1 MIGRTS
7 TAALLAVCAVWLAGC
22 GGDASTSADAGPA
35 PAAASG
41 SADPDDSAPLDLCV
55 LVTDEELTALL
66 GTAPAGELI
75 ESSLGGSS
83 CLWMDPATNLGL
95 ELGIAP
101 EGIPAGDGVSEVA
114 GVLFFPL
121 RGREANLKFIDFEGG
136 DHLDEIRPLV
146 ELIQSR

>member
-1 MIGRTS
+1 MNRRT
-7 TAALLAVCAVWLAGC
+7 TAAALVAVTAFWLSGC
-22 GGDASTSADAGPA
+22 GGDSSASDDTDTSDT
-35 PAAASG
+35 SG
-41 SADPDDSAPLDLCV
+41 TPEGNSSSAPGDLCS
-55 LVTDEELTALL
+55 LVTDDELTGLL
-66 GTAPAGELI
+66 GAAPDGELV

-83 CLWMDPATNLGL
+83 CLWMDDATNLGL

-101 EGIPAGDGVSEVA
+101 EGIPAGEGVREVA

-121 RGREANLKFIDFEGG
+121 GDREANLKFIDFEGG